1 MKKNGLAQ
9 RELEV
14 MKILWESSPLTVYQV
29 VEQMEKENKTQW
41 AYTTAGTTLRRMEK
55 KGYVR
60 SEKKSQAF
68 YYYPVLKPDEV
79 DGAVSLVEKYF
90 QGSIGKFMAA
100 FSKERNLT
108 REEIE
113 EIKERVKQHDDYY

>member
-29 VEQMEKENKTQW
+29 IEQMEKENDTQW
-41 AYTTAGTTLRRMEK
+41 AYTTAGTILRRMEK

-60 SEKKSQAF
+60 SEKRSLAF
-68 YYYPVLKPDEV
+68 YYYPVLKPDEAE
-79 DGAVSLVEKYF
+79 GAASLVEKYF
-90 QGSIGKFMAA
+90 HGSIGKFMAA

-108 REEIE
+108 REEFE
-113 EIKERVKQHDDYY
+113 EIKEWVKQHDDDY

>member
-1 MKKNGLAQ
+1 MKKKGLAQ

-14 MKILWESSPLTVYQV
+14 MKILWESSPLTVNQV
-29 VEQMEKENKTQW
+29 VELMEKEYNTRW

-60 SEKKSQAF
+60 SEKKSLAF
-68 YYYPVLKPDEV
+68 YYYPVLRSDEV
-79 DGAVSLVEKYF
+79 EGAVSLVEKYF

-100 FSKERNLT
+100 FSDEKDLT
-108 REEIE
+108 REEFE
-113 EIKERVKQHDDYY
+113 EIKEWVKQHDDDY